1 MKFNLKEK
9 KTRVSLCESA
19 ADKLKKCR
27 KKPGNG
33 IKTAEVDVLFVQI
46 YGGKFYAFQN

>member
-1 MKFNLKEK
+1 ML
-9 KTRVSLCESA
+9 LCESV
-19 ADKLKKCR
+19 ADKLKSA

-46 YGGKFYAFQN
+46 YGAKFYAFQKWIK